1 MKSDISRI
9 YIKNSNPETFEYGIM
24 DCALWAF
31 RYVRNVNG
39 MDLYSK
45 YVGKYKTWAGGRA
58 ALRKQGDLSLIDYL
72 DNHFVSIAPSF
83 ASRGD
88 LVMYRGAV
96 GICQGKFSFFLNKK
110 DVAHRSTLICR
121 YAWKVKDKCHK

>member
-9 YIKNSNPETFEYGIM
+9 YIKNSNPQTFEYGTM

-31 RYVRNVNG
+31 RYVKNVNG

-45 YVGKYKTWAGGRA
+45 YVGKYKTWAGGRS
-58 ALRKQGDLSLIDYL
+58 ALRKQRDGSLVEYL
-72 DNHFVSIAPSF
+72 DKNFVRIDPSF

-88 LVMYRGAV
+88 LVMCRGAV
-96 GICQGKFSFFLNKK
+96 GICQGTFSFFLNKK
-110 DVAHRSTLICR
+110 ELAHLSTLGCR
-121 YAWKVKDKCHK
+121 YAWKVKEKCRK